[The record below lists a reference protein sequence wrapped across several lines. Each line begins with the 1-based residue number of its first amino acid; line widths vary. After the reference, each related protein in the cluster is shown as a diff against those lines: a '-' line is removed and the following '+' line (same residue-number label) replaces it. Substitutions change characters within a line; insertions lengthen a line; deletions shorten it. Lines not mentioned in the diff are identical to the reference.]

1 MITVY
6 KITIVG
12 YVTDQDCGTPAD
24 WPWGRAQR
32 EGTWSNWRRWTGES
46 WQHMEAIVRE
56 LGASVSIT
64 ETLLDAVNE
73 DATNEGTL
81 PGYCGRCIQERLA
94 SDVDYGQVF
103 ESFRA
108 VSSDDCDGCA
118 KLNIW
123 EDDLTAP
130 AQTDG
135 PETP

>member
-12 YVTDQDCGTPAD
+12 YVTDQDFGGTPCTPAA
-24 WPWGRAQR
+24 WPL
-32 EGTWSNWRRWTGES
+32 EE
-46 WQHMEAIVRE
+46 IVKE
-56 LGASVSIT
+56 MGANVSIT
-64 ETLLDAVNE
+64 QTLLDTIDE

-108 VSSDDCDGCA
+108 VSSDDCDSCA
-118 KLNIW
+118 KLNTW

-130 AQTDG
+130 AQAATRT
-135 PETP
+135 EVE